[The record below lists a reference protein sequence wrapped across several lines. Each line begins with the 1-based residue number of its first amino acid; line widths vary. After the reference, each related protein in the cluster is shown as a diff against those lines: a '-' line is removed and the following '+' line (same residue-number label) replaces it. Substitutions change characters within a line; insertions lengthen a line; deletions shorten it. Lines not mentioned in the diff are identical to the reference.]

1 MAAEERTTQ
10 RVREQDEMEIDLVEL
25 LYRLLEKVRYLIIAA
40 LLGALI
46 AGLYTF
52 YFVTPTYQ
60 ATSKLYILSSKDSV
74 VNLSDLQMGSN
85 LAKDY
90 IEVFSTWKVNRDV
103 LEALGL
109 ENTYSVNKA
118 KSMVRVTNQSGTRIL
133 YITVTSSDPG
143 EAQRMANMYAV
154 KAKEFIAATM
164 STDEPNIFEE
174 ALKPTSPSAPN
185 KVRNIAI
192 GFVAG
197 LLLAAAI
204 VVVQFIVDDRVRSAE
219 TIERKLGIPV
229 LGMMPAAGQED
240 TEHTAESGSD
250 GKRGRRSGKG
260 GQK

>member
-1 MAAEERTTQ
+1 
-10 RVREQDEMEIDLVEL
+10 
-25 LYRLLEKVRYLIIAA
+25 
-40 LLGALI
+40 
-46 AGLYTF
+46 
-52 YFVTPTYQ
+52 
-60 ATSKLYILSSKDSV
+60 
-74 VNLSDLQMGSN
+74 
-85 LAKDY
+85 
-90 IEVFSTWKVNRDV
+90 
-103 LEALGL
+103 
-109 ENTYSVNKA
+109 
-118 KSMVRVTNQSGTRIL
+118 
-133 YITVTSSDPG
+133 
-143 EAQRMANMYAV
+143 MANMYAV